1 MIDTRKVFI
10 AACLGLLVFGM
21 VAVTLGS
28 VLPEIVEKF
37 QANELEAGFLTS
49 LLYIGILIGSLFF
62 GPFADRYG
70 YKGLMCICCL
80 LVLIGLEGIAFG
92 ESWRMIQLSVL
103 AIGSGGGALNG
114 ATSALVADITE
125 EKERGAKLSLLGIFY
140 GVGAILMPT
149 ILASLAVLYDRT
161 TIFVGIGIF
170 IACILLYI
178 AVLKFPVA
186 KQDQG
191 IPFKEMLALVKDKT
205 LLALSIILLFQSGME
220 SVVSSWSTSFLQDQP
235 DVFPR
240 MALMALTVHMVA
252 LTATR
257 LLLSRI
263 LSLFAAYRVLV
274 VCMGILFLGC
284 LLLWISP
291 NYTISL
297 VAMAVIGCGF
307 AGAFPI
313 IFAQIGTIWAEVSGT
328 AFSVSLAIVLLGG
341 ISISYLMG
349 LIAHQ
354 FGIDKMPLLLIAC
367 AVCMAVSMRLAA
379 PIFDRKSDKN

>member
-1 MIDTRKVFI
+1 MINTNKVFI

-49 LLYIGILIGSLFF
+49 LLYIGILVGSLLF

-92 ESWRMIQLSVL
+92 ESWRMIQLSVF

-114 ATSALVADITE
+114 ATSALVADITD

-161 TIFVGIGIF
+161 TIFAGIGIF
-170 IACILLYI
+170 IACILVYI
-178 AVLKFPVA
+178 GILKFPVP

-191 IPFKEMLALVKDKT
+191 VPFKEMWALVKNKT
-205 LLALSIILLFQSGME
+205 LLALSVILLFQSGME
-220 SVVSSWSTSFLQDQP
+220 SVVSSWSTSYLQDQP
-235 DVFPR
+235 DVLPR
-240 MALMALTVHMVA
+240 MALMALTVHMIA
-252 LTATR
+252 LTVTR

-263 LSLFAAYRVLV
+263 LHRFDAYQVLV
-274 VCMGILFLGC
+274 VCMGLIIVGC
-284 LLLWISP
+284 IVLWMSP
-291 NYTISL
+291 TFTMSL
-297 VAMAVIGCGF
+297 IALAIIGCGF
-307 AGAFPI
+307 AGGFPI
-313 IFAQIGTIWAEVSGT
+313 IFAQAGSIWADISGT
-328 AFSVSLAIVLLGG
+328 AFSVMLAIVLLGG

-354 FGIDKMPLLLIAC
+354 FGIDKMPLLLI
-367 AVCMAVSMRLAA
+367 VCSIFMAISMRMAA
-379 PIFDRKSDKN
+379 PIFNKKKNE

>member
-1 MIDTRKVFI
+1 MNQKKVFI

-37 QANELEAGFLTS
+37 QASELEAGFLAS
-49 LLYIGILIGSLFF
+49 LLYIGILIGSLLF

-70 YKGLMCICCL
+70 YKGLMCFCCL

-92 ESWRMIQLSVL
+92 KTWQMIQLSVL

-161 TIFVGIGIF
+161 TIFLGIGSF

-178 AVLKFPVA
+178 GLLKFPVP
-186 KQDQG
+186 KQSQG
-191 IPFKEMLALVKDKT
+191 VPLKEMWQLAKNKT
-205 LLALSIILLFQSGME
+205 LLSLSLILLFQSGME
-220 SVVSSWSTSFLQDQP
+220 SVVSSWSTSFLQAQP

-257 LLLSRI
+257 LLLSRL
-263 LSLFAAYRVLV
+263 LSRFAAYQVLV
-274 VCMGILFLGC
+274 VCMGILLLGC

-291 NYTISL
+291 SYTVSL
-297 VAMAVIGCGF
+297 VAMAILGCGF

-313 IFAQIGTIWAEVSGT
+313 IFAQLGTIWAEVSGT
-328 AFSVSLAIVLLGG
+328 AFSVCLSIVLLGG

-349 LIAHQ
+349 WIAHQ

-367 AVCMAVSMRLAA
+367 AVCMMFSIRAA
-379 PIFDRKSDKN
+379 GPIFNTDKKSF